1 MLKKYYAYHLIG
13 LLVMLKYSIRIISD
27 ILSPETISLM
37 VLRLFLRLFST
48 IFFLSLFSSCSIIF
62 AFHSTKDN
70 VYELVLV
77 IHWKGVLKIRY
88 CYTIFIDNYFFEFI
102 FQLKYIF

>member
-13 LLVMLKYSIRIISD
+13 LLVMLRYSIRIISD

-48 IFFLSLFSSCSIIF
+48 IFFLSLFSSCSIIV

-70 VYELVLV
+70 MCMNLFL
-77 IHWKGVLKIRY
+77 L
-88 CYTIFIDNYFFEFI
+88 YTGSSENQILLYHFH
-102 FQLKYIF
+102 